1 MFTGLVADKGTVTAV
16 DATADGVRLAVE
28 TALAPE
34 IGEGDSVA
42 VNGVCLTAT
51 AIDGGRF
58 SADVM
63 HETLRRSSL
72 AEVGEGDSVAVNG
85 VCLTATAIEDGRFS
99 ADVMH
104 ETLRRSSLAEVAEG
118 APVNL
123 ELPLRASDRLGGHV
137 VQGHV
142 DGLGTIREVRED
154 GFSRVVEVAAP
165 AETLRYVVEKGS
177 IAVDGISLTVA
188 SVTADTFSVALIPET
203 LERTNLG
210 AAAPGQPVSLEVDV
224 LAKYVEKLV
233 MR

>member
-34 IGEGDSVA
+34 ISEGDSVA

-51 AIDGGRF
+51 TIA
-58 SADVM
+58 
-63 HETLRRSSL
+63 
-72 AEVGEGDSVAVNG
+72 
-85 VCLTATAIEDGRFS
+85 DGRFT

-142 DGLGTIREVRED
+142 DGLGTIRDIRED
-154 GFSRVVEVAAP
+154 GFSRIVEITAA

-188 SVTADTFSVALIPET
+188 SVTDDSFSVALIPET

-210 AAAPGQPVSLEVDV
+210 AASPGQPVNLEVDV

-233 MR
+233 TR

>member
-1 MFTGLVADKGTVTAV
+1 MFTGLVADLGTVTSV
-16 DATADGVRLAVE
+16 DATADGVRLAVS

-34 IGEGDSVA
+34 IGEGDSVS

-51 AIDGGRF
+51 AI
-58 SADVM
+58 A
-63 HETLRRSSL
+63 
-72 AEVGEGDSVAVNG
+72 
-85 VCLTATAIEDGRFS
+85 DGRFS
-99 ADVMH
+99 ADVMR

-118 APVNL
+118 AEVNL
-123 ELPLRASDRLGGHV
+123 ELPLRAGDRLGGHV

-142 DGLGTIREVRED
+142 DGVGTIAEVRED
-154 GFSRVVEVAAP
+154 GFSRIVEITAP

-188 SVTADTFSVALIPET
+188 SVTDERFSVALIPET

-210 AAAPGQPVSLEVDV
+210 AAAAGTPVNLEVDV

-233 MR
+233 ETRL